1 MNILEKI
8 VASKK
13 KEIEKSKDYT
23 TIKSLE
29 ESIFYSSP
37 VVSLSKYLK
46 RPDKV
51 GIIAEIKRSSP
62 SNKSFSKDI
71 DVEQLSIAYMQ
82 SGASALSILT
92 DKTYFEGT
100 TQDLEIARKFNYC
113 PILRKD
119 FVLDEYQ
126 VIESKSIGAD
136 CILLIAACLTP
147 QRTQKLAAFAKSIGL
162 EILLE
167 VHNKEEIQSHV
178 NEHID
183 LIGVNNRN
191 LKTFDISIT
200 NSLELMEHL
209 PSELVKV
216 SESGIS
222 KSTDIKQLSD
232 AGFDGFL
239 IGTHFM
245 KSSYP
250 AQECKKLID
259 SYNLIRHEN

>member
-1 MNILEKI
+1 MNILDKI
-8 VASKK
+8 VADKLQ
-13 KEIEKSKDYT
+13 EIEKAKDYN

-29 ESIFYSSP
+29 KSIFYNSP

-46 RPDKV
+46 RKDKV
-51 GIIAEIKRSSP
+51 GVIAEIKRSSP
-62 SNKSFSKDI
+62 SNKSFRKDI
-71 DVEQLSIAYMQ
+71 DVEHLSIAYMQ

-92 DKTYFEGT
+92 DKNFFEGT
-100 TQDLEIARKFNYC
+100 AKDLETGRKFNYC

-147 QRTQKLAAFAKSIGL
+147 QRAQKLAALAKSIGL
-162 EILLE
+162 EVLLE
-167 VHNKEEIQSHV
+167 IHNREEIETHL

-191 LKTFDISIT
+191 LKTFKTSIDK
-200 NSLELMEHL
+200 SLELYEYL
-209 PSELVKV
+209 PDRLVKI

-222 KSTDIKQLSD
+222 DGQDIKTLKEV
-232 AGFDGFL
+232 GYNGFL

-250 AQECKKLID
+250 AKVCKELIAH
-259 SYNLIRHEN
+259 YNYISHEN